1 MHLHHVHLKTGSV
14 QSKFSGT
21 VETEIS
27 GTVET
32 RIVVQLTPKYSH
44 RSYRKQKSNHS
55 ISPHRP

>member
-32 RIVVQLTPKYSH
+32 RIVVQLTPKYSA
-44 RSYRKQKSNHS
+44 RDNKLPY
-55 ISPHRP
+55 